1 METVIILMMLLVSLS
16 FILKLTFM
24 RPWQMILEA
33 VVPASVVIFSIDI
46 AVLQSKTQI
55 EEWFQT
61 PELMLD
67 LAVILTIDV
76 ALQLAFC
83 FFMVNN
89 GVSLRERVVR
99 NILLL
104 IPGLLIFPTV
114 FYLLVL
120 MIFSFTG
127 IDFNIIGYGF
137 GIGLVII
144 VPLISMGMKLLLPER
159 FSRLELIFYLN
170 CIIGMLGVVATV
182 NGRTATVGVNEL
194 NIPAL
199 LLIFGIGL
207 IGYVIGFL
215 LYKHKINK
223 SS

>member
-24 RPWQMILEA
+24 GPWQMILEA

-76 ALQLAFC
+76 ALQIAFC

-127 IDFNIIGYGF
+127 IDFNIIGYG
-137 GIGLVII
+137 
-144 VPLISMGMKLLLPER
+144 LLNREKVYD
-159 FSRLELIFYLN
+159 IF
-170 CIIGMLGVVATV
+170 IDGVK
-182 NGRTATVGVNEL
+182 E
-194 NIPAL
+194 
-199 LLIFGIGL
+199 
-207 IGYVIGFL
+207 GF
-215 LYKHKINK
+215 
-223 SS
+223 